1 MPEEAPVMSTT
12 FPLRSS
18 FLSGFT
24 NAHTNSFTGIERGMY
39 TKIDDN
45 RRRDVHQHAVKKKI
59 EIHDQSSR
67 GDGAAGGIRSVSSP
81 ALLGNKRVG
90 SRCEIDPECLVQLG

>member
-1 MPEEAPVMSTT
+1 MMSDL
-12 FPLRSS
+12 PPQVLLPQR
-18 FLSGFT
+18 L
-24 NAHTNSFTGIERGMY
+24 HERPHEQLHRY
-39 TKIDDN
+39 RERDVYQDDN

-81 ALLGNKRVG
+81 ALLGNKRVD